1 MCDRGIALTYSGEVY
16 NCGEL
21 RRELAGYGWQFA
33 TRSDTE
39 VVLRAYQQWG
49 TDCVR
54 RFNCMFAFA
63 VWDGERRRLFLARDR
78 LGVKPLYYHAYD
90 GGLLFGSEPKALL
103 ANPFFEP
110 VLDEEGLAELFAM
123 FGSHTPGHGVLRGLR
138 EVRPGWTV
146 VADDAGVRERP
157 YWRLVAGPHLDDA
170 ATTVATVREILADT
184 VRRQLVSD
192 VPLCALVSGGID
204 SSAVAALAVEG
215 GPLNTF
221 AVEFAGPEGQFA
233 A

>member
-21 RRELAGYGWQFA
+21 RRELAGSGWHSA

-39 VVLRAYQQWG
+39 VVLGAYQQGG

-54 RFNCMFAFA
+54 RFNGMFAFA
-63 VWDGERRRLFLARDR
+63 VWDGERRRPFLARDR

-103 ANPFFEP
+103 ANPRFEA

-123 FGSHTPGHGVLRGLR
+123 FGSHTPGPRVLRGLPAG
-138 EVRPGWTV
+138 RPGWTV
-146 VADDAGVRERP
+146 VADEAGVRDP
-157 YWRLVAGPHLDDA
+157 PGL
-170 ATTVATVREILADT
+170 
-184 VRRQLVSD
+184 
-192 VPLCALVSGGID
+192 
-204 SSAVAALAVEG
+204 
-215 GPLNTF
+215 
-221 AVEFAGPEGQFA
+221 
-233 A
+233 